1 MARVLQ
7 QGVFFFNLGMFF
19 LFGRLLCVWKTLD
32 LKKKKKK
39 KECLSCTT
47 SSQYHT
53 VRIGCTPTGRSSLC
67 CPDQTDRRPVVSV

>member
-39 KECLSCTT
+39 KNVSHVP
-47 SSQYHT
+47 Q
-53 VRIGCTPTGRSSLC
+53 VRSII
-67 CPDQTDRRPVVSV
+67 Q